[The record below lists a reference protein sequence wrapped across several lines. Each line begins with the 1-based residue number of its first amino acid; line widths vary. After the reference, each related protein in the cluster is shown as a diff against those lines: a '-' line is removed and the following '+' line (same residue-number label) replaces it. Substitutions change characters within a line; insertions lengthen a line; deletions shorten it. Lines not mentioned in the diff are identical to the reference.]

1 MKTLYE
7 ASHALEAHML
17 SAMLRQHGISTVV
30 LGEHLQ
36 GALGEL
42 PAGTL
47 VRLVVDEAQYPA
59 AREVIAQWEA
69 QQPADDGPRGL
80 HRTSSRAPAGA
91 VRVLAA
97 FLAGLLLGAALM
109 AGLMRPAS
117 AGGVLGPGVVR
128 SVA

>member
-1 MKTLYE
+1 
-7 ASHALEAHML
+7 ML
-17 SAMLRQHGISTVV
+17 SAMLRQHGISAVV

-69 QQPADDGPRGL
+69 QQPADDRPGEL
-80 HRTSSRAPAGA
+80 HRRPTAQAGA
-91 VRVLAA
+91 ARVMAA

-109 AGLMRPAS
+109 AGLMRPAN
-117 AGGVLGPGVVR
+117 AGSVVGQAVVR
-128 SVA
+128 TVA

>member
-69 QQPADDGPRGL
+69 QQPADVSPGAA
-80 HRTSSRAPAGA
+80 SRHAGDPAGRA
-91 VRVLAA
+91 RLVTA
-97 FLAGLLLGAALM
+97 FLLGVLLGAALM

-117 AGGVLGPGVVR
+117 
-128 SVA
+128 VAKLSSDGALWATA

>member
-42 PAGTL
+42 PAGSL

-59 AREVIAQWEA
+59 AREVISQWEA
-69 QQPADDGPRGL
+69 QQPTDDHSVEPR
-80 HRTSSRAPAGA
+80 RRSTAQAGA
-91 VRVLAA
+91 ARVLAA

-117 AGGVLGPGVVR
+117 AGDAVGQGLVR
-128 SVA
+128 AVA

>member
-69 QQPADDGPRGL
+69 QQPADGSPG
-80 HRTSSRAPAGA
+80 TPSRQADDPAGRA
-91 VRVLAA
+91 RLVAA
-97 FLAGLLLGAALM
+97 FLLGVLVGAALM

-117 AGGVLGPGVVR
+117 
-128 SVA
+128 VAKLPSSGALWATA